1 MGERE
6 TRRATDTAPP
16 PPNTLRSTDKERR
29 MTKVTAKGSAK
40 IADVKSGFEPKL
52 SGSVTLVNALDNGVK
67 VRGVISGKAVKT
79 SSLSGCSLGLEKPG
93 SLSAVYSFDSKT
105 TKVTVFGKSTVQDK
119 AVKKNQL
126 QPEGRRLDWRG
137 HRRSFRQHE
146 LDCHV
151 RLEGQVRH
159 HLERLHVVAHR
170 PERRVRLQRQGRIR
184 LCLQGH

>member
-1 MGERE
+1 MKAALFLRASRERE
-6 TRRATDTAPP
+6 REREKESDRHRATKHTH
-16 PPNTLRSTDKERR
+16 TLRSTDKERR

-67 VRGVISGKAVKT
+67 VRGVISDKAVKT

-119 AVKKNQL
+119 AVKGKISYNQKGDAWTGEATVDL
-126 QPEGRRLDWRG
+126 SDSTSLT
-137 HRRSFRQHE
+137 
-146 LDCHV
+146 
-151 RLEGQVRH
+151 
-159 HLERLHVVAHR
+159 AT
-170 PERRVRLQRQGRIR
+170 
-184 LCLQGH
+184 

>member
-52 SGSVTLVNALDNGVK
+52 SGSVTLVNGVK
-67 VRGVISGKAVKT
+67 VRGVISDKAVKT

-119 AVKKNQL
+119 AVKGKISHNQKGDAWTGEATVDL
-126 QPEGRRLDWRG
+126 SDSTSLT
-137 HRRSFRQHE
+137 
-146 LDCHV
+146 
-151 RLEGQVRH
+151 
-159 HLERLHVVAHR
+159 AT
-170 PERRVRLQRQGRIR
+170 
-184 LCLQGH
+184 